1 MEEVKGMQ
9 CDLVVQLWSNHAC
22 VRPAL
27 QVGVRRRRH
36 LNESA
41 VASPNDH
48 EALMRCNQLGKEE
61 SGSSLPLS
69 GTLEIPF
76 VRPAGAHSAELAQP
90 PANRAPQ
97 AV

>member
-48 EALMRCNQLGKEE
+48 ETLMRCNQLGKEE

-90 PANRAPQ
+90 PVSQAPQ